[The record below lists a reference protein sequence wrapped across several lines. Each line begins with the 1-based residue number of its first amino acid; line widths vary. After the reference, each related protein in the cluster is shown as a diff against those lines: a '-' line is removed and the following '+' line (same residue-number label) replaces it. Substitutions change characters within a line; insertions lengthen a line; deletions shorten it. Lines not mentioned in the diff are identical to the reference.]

1 MTDSAQL
8 AGKVAVVTGAAG
20 DIGAATVLELLAR
33 GASVVAVD
41 RAGVSFDVLRHQ
53 AGEGSSLHLVH
64 ADVSDEDQ
72 VANYVAE
79 AKRVFGRID
88 IFFNNAGVEGV
99 VAPLGDYPLGAFRQ
113 VIDTNL
119 IGVFLGLK
127 HVMPVMAANGGGSI
141 INTSSVAGLIG
152 SPGLSAYVA
161 SKHAVIGLTRTAAL
175 EGAPAEIRVNS
186 VNPGP
191 ITSRMMT
198 SIEAQGQPKAPE
210 VAHANFEKNI
220 PYGRYGRPE
229 EVARLVAFL
238 ASDAAAYITGG
249 VHTIDGGMTAE

>member
-1 MTDSAQL
+1 MTDTVQL
-8 AGKVAVVTGAAG
+8 AGKVAIVTGAAG
-20 DIGAATVLELLAR
+20 DIGSATVLELLAR

-41 RAGVSFDVLRHQ
+41 RPGASFEALRHKC
-53 AGEGSSLHLVH
+53 GEGASLHLVQ
-64 ADVSDEDQ
+64 ADVSDEAQ
-72 VANYVAE
+72 VAGYVAE

-88 IFFNNAGVEGV
+88 IFFNNAGIEGV
-99 VAPLGDYPLGAFRQ
+99 VAPLGQYPLEAFRK

-127 HVMPVMAANGGGSI
+127 HVMPEMASNGGGSI

-175 EGAPAEIRVNS
+175 EGAHAQIRVNS

-191 ITSRMMT
+191 ITSRMMQ
-198 SIEAQGQPKAPE
+198 SIEAQGQPDAPAQ
-210 VAHANFEKNI
+210 AHANFEHNV
-220 PYGRYGRPE
+220 PYGRYGKPE

-238 ASDAAAYITGG
+238 ASDDAEYITGA
-249 VHTIDGGMTAE
+249 VHVVDGGMTAA